1 VRSGRQN
8 AVFSDAGP
16 SHKTPCT
23 SQCSTAFPP
32 FSPPSTEHE
41 LTASFY
47 RDFIGCHRLPF
58 TRDLHSISHVKSS
71 VTGLKHVQAIIKRLS
86 SFDECL
92 ERCLLPAS
100 DMGPPAGVYRIHNSH
115 SDNLVVTT
123 GRSDVFGDD
132 FADKHEQ
139 YVRQP
144 ACTFP

>member
-1 VRSGRQN
+1 VRSERQN

-16 SHKTPCT
+16 SHKTPAR
-23 SQCSTAFPP
+23 SSTAFPP
-32 FSPPSTEHE
+32 SDPPNTEHE
-41 LTASFY
+41 LTASFH

-58 TRDLHSISHVKSS
+58 TRYLHSISHVKSS

-86 SFDECL
+86 SLHECQK
-92 ERCLLPAS
+92 RCLLLPS

-123 GRSDVFGDD
+123 GRSHVFGDD